1 MFIAKQLIK
10 VTFPYRMCYEKSST
24 YLQIVEG
31 VDMLYTISTSNGH
44 TPQLHIDNR
53 GRNGFQV
60 SETSFTAC
68 THMVLR

>member
-10 VTFPYRMCYEKSST
+10 VTFSYQMCYEKSST

-31 VDMLYTISTSNGH
+31 VDMLYTSNGH
-44 TPQLHIDNR
+44 TPQPHIDNR
-53 GRNGFQV
+53 GRNGSQV
-60 SETSFTAC
+60 SETSFTTC